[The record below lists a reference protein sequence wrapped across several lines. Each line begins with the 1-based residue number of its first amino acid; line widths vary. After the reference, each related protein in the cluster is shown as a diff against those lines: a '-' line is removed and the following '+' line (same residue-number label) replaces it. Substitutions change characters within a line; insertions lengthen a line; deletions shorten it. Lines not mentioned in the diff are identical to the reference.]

1 MNLHKIITILL
12 VLIVSFGTSF
22 ASNIKE
28 IDWAKFLGELWI
40 IKKQNNDFL
49 YRLNSTI
56 TRKETMKIISKLSWE
71 NVEDKCD
78 GIFSDVDKNDW
89 GCKYIE
95 FAYKKNLIAKNN
107 NFRPNDLITKTEAIK
122 LVLKTKNIDKT
133 VNTGN
138 WQKDY
143 MLTAFNKWIIDS
155 KYYDY
160 NSNALRW
167 WIFAVTTSVVK
178 KEKEEKII
186 PKIKNKK
193 ISWEAL

>member
-138 WQKDY
+138 WQ
-143 MLTAFNKWIIDS
+143 
-155 KYYDY
+155 
-160 NSNALRW
+160 
-167 WIFAVTTSVVK
+167 
-178 KEKEEKII
+178 
-186 PKIKNKK
+186 
-193 ISWEAL
+193 

>member
-1 MNLHKIITILL
+1 LGGVNILNLHT
-12 VLIVSFGTSF
+12 
-22 ASNIKE
+22 
-28 IDWAKFLGELWI
+28 
-40 IKKQNNDFL
+40 
-49 YRLNSTI
+49 
-56 TRKETMKIISKLSWE
+56 
-71 NVEDKCD
+71 
-78 GIFSDVDKNDW
+78 
-89 GCKYIE
+89 
-95 FAYKKNLIAKNN
+95 KKNLIAKNN
-107 NFRPNDLITKTEAIK
+107 NFRPNYLITKTEAIK

-186 PKIKNKK
+186 PQINNKK